1 MFSFIYSYFH
11 PTDIHLSCVRY
22 YSELYKQIADVISD
36 LLESDINSK
45 LYTIL
50 SYKAKK
56 KKKKNK

>member
-36 LLESDINSK
+36 LLESDINS
-45 LYTIL
+45 
-50 SYKAKK
+50 
-56 KKKKNK
+56 